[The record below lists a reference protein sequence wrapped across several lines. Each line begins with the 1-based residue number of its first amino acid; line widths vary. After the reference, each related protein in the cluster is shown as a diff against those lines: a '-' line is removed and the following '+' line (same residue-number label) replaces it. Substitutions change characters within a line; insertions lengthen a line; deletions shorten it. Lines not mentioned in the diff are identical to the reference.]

1 MAWGKDQ
8 DELLRSL
15 IRRGLIN
22 PDSNQPNLREYI
34 IRVTQQYFP
43 DFISDETKETAIRR
57 MKNKF
62 IKFNLDRNLQGA
74 RGKLFSPS

>member
-34 IRVTQQYFP
+34 IRVTQKYFP
-43 DFISDETKETAIRR
+43 AFISDETKETAIRR